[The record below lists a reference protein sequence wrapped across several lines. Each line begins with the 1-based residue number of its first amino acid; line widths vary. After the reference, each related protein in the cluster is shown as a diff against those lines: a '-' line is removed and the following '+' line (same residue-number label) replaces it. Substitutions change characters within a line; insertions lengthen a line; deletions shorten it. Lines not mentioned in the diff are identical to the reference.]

1 MKKSLRSIIFA
12 GLYTILSLGL
22 LSSCAYRFGSPERH
36 IPGGYRLIAVPVFTN
51 KTQEVAIETFFT
63 QAMIMEVEKSSLAQ
77 VTSKE
82 ESQAILLGQVD
93 QVSYVL
99 GTEITPTTE
108 GFGTTQSDK
117 LPLGTVLAK
126 EYRILIG
133 AHVKL
138 VRSSDMAVLW
148 EGDVHGE
155 KRYPAPV
162 ITKPVLNTANPL
174 YNQSAR
180 MINIQDV
187 AHDMMAEA
195 YERLTENF

>member
-1 MKKSLRSIIFA
+1 MLCLA
-12 GLYTILSLGL
+12 L

-36 IPGGYRLIAVPVFTN
+36 IPGGYHLIAVPVFKN
-51 KTQEVAIETFFT
+51 KTQEVAIESYFT
-63 QAMIMEVEKSSLAQ
+63 HAMIMEVEKSSLAH

-82 ESQAILLGQVD
+82 ESQAILLGEITSVE
-93 QVSYVL
+93 YVL

-108 GFGTTQSDK
+108 GFGTSAIDK
-117 LPLGTVLAK
+117 LPAGTVLAK

-133 AHVKL
+133 AKVKL

-148 EGDVHGE
+148 EGDVRGE

-162 ITKPVLNTANPL
+162 ITKRVLNTADPL

-180 MINIQDV
+180 MLNIQQMSQ
-187 AHDMMAEA
+187 DMMSEA

>member
-1 MKKSLRSIIFA
+1 M
-12 GLYTILSLGL
+12 
-22 LSSCAYRFGSPERH
+22 
-36 IPGGYRLIAVPVFTN
+36 IAVPVFTN

-63 QAMIMEVEKSSLAQ
+63 KAMIMEVEKSSLAQ

-82 ESQAILLGQVD
+82 ESQAILLGEISQVD
-93 QVSYVL
+93 YVL

-108 GFGTTQSDK
+108 GFGDNANDK
-117 LPLGTVLAK
+117 LPSGTVLSK
-126 EYRILIG
+126 EYRILIS
-133 AHVKL
+133 AHLKL

-148 EGDVHGE
+148 EGDVRGE

-162 ITKPVLNTANPL
+162 ITKRVLNTANPL

-187 AHDMMAEA
+187 AHDMMSEA